1 LILLT
6 LLVFAFPVAGLSAAA
21 AAALLACFP
30 LLKIRLGELRGIRI
44 LFITALVILLL
55 QIFLNRQGPVLVQV
69 GPLQFS
75 GEGLLR
81 GIYLGTRFLV
91 MVLISYLFVLT
102 TAPDQLAYAL
112 MQAGLPYRFGFTLVT
127 ALRLIPVFEGE
138 ALTVYRAQL
147 VRGVSYKGKDWRGF
161 WNNLQSYLLP
171 LLVSAIQKVDA
182 LSISMEGR
190 CYGMYRTRTYFR
202 TREKYRG
209 DWLAGLGLGL
219 VLFAALYFKYWEG

>member
-1 LILLT
+1 VITVLQ
-6 LLVFAFPVAGLSAAA
+6 VA
-21 AAALLACFP
+21 
-30 LLKIRLGELRGIRI
+30 
-44 LFITALVILLL
+44 
-55 QIFLNRQGPVLVQV
+55 LNRQGPILVHF
-69 GPLQFS
+69 GPLQLTV
-75 GEGLLR
+75 EGLVR
-81 GIYLGTRFLV
+81 GIYLGARFLV
-91 MVLISYLFVLT
+91 VVLISYLFVLT

-127 ALRLIPVFEGE
+127 ALRLIPIFEGE

-190 CYGMYRTRTYFR
+190 CYGMYHTRTYFR
-202 TREKYRG
+202 TRERYRG
-209 DWLAGLGLGL
+209 DWLAGFGLVL
-219 VLFAALYFKYWEG
+219 VLFAALYFKHWEG